1 MNKQIEQVELKLI
14 EVIQRLEEVD
24 GVVLK
29 IPNQDDRIFI
39 EGDCGELYK
48 TYLNK
53 NNFIKGYINNNNNN
67 NTFEINKIYIQLKNI
82 GQVILEVL

>member
-29 IPNQDDRIFI
+29 VNNKEDQIFL
-39 EGDCGELYK
+39 EYDYEELLDK
-48 TYLNK
+48 YLNDY
-53 NNFIKGYINNNNNN
+53 NFVSAYIEPKENV
-67 NTFEINKIYIQLKNI
+67 FEINKILLVLKNV
-82 GQVILEVL
+82 GQAVLEVL

>member
-1 MNKQIEQVELKLI
+1 MKNKEG
-14 EVIQRLEEVD
+14 IQLYEIISRIEEVD

-53 NNFIKGYINNNNNN
+53 NNFIKGYINNNNN
-67 NTFEINKIYIQLKNI
+67 TFEINKIYIQLKNI